1 MRVVLKGE
9 RICRHEQT
17 QEPGPG
23 IMPAFFLFYASHL
36 SKTAAGQPMLSESD
50 LKRIYWASRRGML
63 ELDLILV
70 PFVEQCLPSAS
81 ADVQQAYVRLLES
94 EDTEL
99 FAWFLQRERPGDEEL
114 AGIVEQI
121 LEFARTVKR

>member
-1 MRVVLKGE
+1 
-9 RICRHEQT
+9 
-17 QEPGPG
+17 
-23 IMPAFFLFYASHL
+23 
-36 SKTAAGQPMLSESD
+36 MLSESD

-70 PFVEQCLPSAS
+70 PFVEGRLRDIDPRDQRT
-81 ADVQQAYVRLLES
+81 YVRLLEC

-99 FAWFLQRERPGDEEL
+99 FAWFLQRQRPEDEEL

-121 LEFARTVKR
+121 LEFARSAPR